1 MSKPQQSAVKRPTT
15 QLYLVTPL
23 IDDVDGFADAL
34 RSAIESAAITAVLL
48 RLKPAGE
55 RELVNRVKTL
65 ASIVQPNGAALVL
78 YGHAEIAARAGADG
92 AHLTGIEAFNAA
104 IDSLKPAR
112 IAGCGGLNTR
122 HDAMLAAERGAD
134 YVMFGEIETDGHR
147 PSFAAIV
154 ERIEWWAELFT
165 IPCVGYAAGLHEIG
179 PLAAARADF
188 VAVGDYIWDDPRG
201 PAAALA
207 DAAKQLTMPEAV
219 A

>member
-1 MSKPQQSAVKRPTT
+1 MKRPIT

-23 IDDVDGFADAL
+23 IDDVDAFADAL
-34 RSAIESAAITAVLL
+34 RGAIESAAITAVLL

-65 ASIVQPNGAALVL
+65 ASIVQPKGTALVL

-122 HDAMLAAERGAD
+122 HDAMLVAERGAD

-165 IPCVGYAAGLHEIG
+165 IPCVGYAAGLYEVG

-188 VAVGDYIWDDPRG
+188 VAVGDCIWDDSRG
-201 PAAALA
+201 PATALA
-207 DAAKQLTMPEAV
+207 DAAKQLAMPEAV